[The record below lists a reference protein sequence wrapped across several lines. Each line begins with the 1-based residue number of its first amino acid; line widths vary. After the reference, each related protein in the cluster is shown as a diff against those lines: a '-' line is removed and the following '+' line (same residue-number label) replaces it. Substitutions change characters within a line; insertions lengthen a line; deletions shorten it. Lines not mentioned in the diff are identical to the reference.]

1 MPLLQVQQHDHGN
14 WVWISILGTI
24 IRVEESHPRG
34 HNRNPVLRDTRV
46 NLMDQFHYKEE
57 CNCRGKFDGH
67 GLSIFDL
74 LPEFIW
80 DKGFNKVK
88 NPML

>member
-1 MPLLQVQQHDHGN
+1 MTMATGSGFQSWAPLLGSRRV
-14 WVWISILGTI
+14 ILGDRIVSLSSRTLELI
-24 IRVEESHPRG
+24 SWINITEKKNVTAE
-34 HNRNPVLRDTRV
+34 V
-46 NLMDQFHYKEE
+46 
-57 CNCRGKFDGH
+57 KFDGH